1 MKFLFRTPLVSA
13 GLLITCMVMNAN
25 ASITDISPTP
35 LAASSVSV
43 VKPNVMFILDDS
55 GSMAWDY
62 LPDVANF
69 QKPYT
74 QRECDWRG
82 RNCVDVYYSGEY
94 GARSNHCNGMY
105 YNPAVT
111 YKPPVK
117 ADGTSYPNADFS
129 EAWTDG
135 FATSGRNDLNNS
147 VYYKYKGLQPALD
160 FYDASGN
167 LDTGKTLYKECN
179 SDVGDSPGS
188 SKFTAVTV
196 TTTSSERTNFAN
208 WFSYYRTRVMA
219 MKTSVG
225 LAFQNIGANYRVGFT
240 THSYTGTDSGNDE
253 FQKIDDFAYAGDGT
267 GQKNIWYSKLYGA
280 GASGGT
286 PLRPALSKVGRMY
299 AGKLLTGEN
308 DPVQYS
314 CQQNFAILAT
324 DGYWNGDKGYKTN
337 GSSDVGDQDG
347 GSSIQPPYK
356 DGLKKSDTLADVAQY
371 YYQTDLRADGAEGA
385 LGAGIDVGKNN
396 VPGSGEDKQ
405 IQQHMTTFTLGLG
418 LSGTLDYAED
428 YLAGG
433 SADYN
438 QILQGTKNWPAPAAD
453 KPTAIDDL
461 WHAAVNGRGTYFSA
475 KNPTSLVSGLSKALA
490 GVSARTGAAAAAATS
505 NLQPVAGDNFLF
517 LALYRTVK
525 WDGDLLAKTINPNT
539 GAISSSIWSAQSL
552 LDTKVS
558 ATSDT
563 RTKLYTFDSDS
574 GSTTKLKTFVWGNL
588 SAAEKLYF
596 KNKCTNSLLSQ
607 CPELTSAQQTSVD
620 AGLNL
625 VAFLR
630 GQTGNEEQTGNA
642 DPLYRDRDH
651 VLGDIVSAQPV
662 YVKKSTFNYVDDNYA
677 AFALAQKTRRAVV
690 YVAANDGMLHAF
702 DSTAGGANA
711 GSELWAYI
719 PPMVMP
725 TLYKLADKNY
735 SSKHQYYVDGTPA
748 VGDICPNA
756 PSSTCSASQ
765 WKTILVGGLNA
776 GGKGYYALDIT
787 DPDNPKA
794 LWNFTEDD
802 MGLSY
807 GNPIITKMN
816 GRWVVAL
823 TSGYNNVDGDGK
835 GHLYLVD
842 ANSGDLLL
850 KLNTTVGTSGS
861 PSGLAK
867 ISAWVDSP
875 LTNNSTQRIYG
886 GDLMGNVWRF
896 DIQNPPASKEAT
908 LFAQLGSVSPADTQ
922 PITIKPILAEIPN
935 TNISVIIVGTGRY
948 LGDSDRSDTSIQS
961 VYALKDGPIAST
973 LGEVRSSPNIVKQT
987 ITTNADLI
995 TRTTSKNAVNW
1006 NTKIG
1011 WYVDLNPGNESP
1023 GERVNVDMQLQ
1034 LGLLTVAGNVPE
1046 QNACTVG
1053 GYAWLYFF
1061 DFATGQ
1067 FSPNATDQVAG
1078 VRLSGNALVAGINTI
1093 KLNTGKTVTIVT
1105 DTSGNTPPPQN
1116 NPAPPNGGGEDA
1128 RRVSW
1133 QELSTD

>member
-1 MKFLFRTPLVSA
+1 MKFLSRAQIASF
-13 GLLITCMVMNAN
+13 GLLISTAVLTAY
-25 ASITDISPTP
+25 AAPTDISITP
-35 LAASSVSV
+35 LASSSVSV

-69 QKPYT
+69 SNGTY
-74 QRECDWRG
+74 
-82 RNCVDVYYSGEY
+82 GEK
-94 GARSNHCNGMY
+94 SNHCNGMY
-105 YNPAVT
+105 YNPTVT
-111 YKPPVK
+111 YKPPVN
-117 ADGTSYPNADFS
+117 AAGTSFPNSDFRN
-129 EAWTDG
+129 AWTNG
-135 FATSGRNDLNNS
+135 FNSSGGTDLKNSIYYIYTGSQADLGFTYKTNGSVDTS
-147 VYYKYKGLQPALD
+147 KD
-160 FYDASGN
+160 F
-167 LDTGKTLYKECN
+167 YKECA
-179 SDVGDSPGS
+179 SDVGDSPGKT
-188 SKFTAVTV
+188 KFTKVTV
-196 TTTSSERTNFAN
+196 TTTSSERNNFAN
-208 WFSYYRTRVMA
+208 WYSYYRTRIMA

-225 LAFQNIGANYRVGFT
+225 LAFQNIGDNYRVGYT
-240 THSYTGTDSGNDE
+240 THSYTGTSSISNE
-253 FQKIDDFAYAGDGT
+253 FQKINDFAYASNGT
-267 GQKNIWYSKLYGA
+267 GQKNIWYDKVYAA

-286 PLRPALSKVGRMY
+286 PLRAALSKVGRMY
-299 AGKLLTGEN
+299 AGKLLTGSN

-324 DGYWNGDKGYKTN
+324 DGYWNGDAGYKMD
-337 GSSDVGDQDG
+337 GSTDVGDQDG
-347 GSSIQPPYK
+347 ASGVKTPYK
-356 DGLKKSDTLADVAQY
+356 DALKKSNTLADVAQY
-371 YYQTDLRADGAEGA
+371 YYETDLRADDTTGA

-396 VPGSGEDKQ
+396 VPGSAEDTQ

-428 YLAGG
+428 YRSGG

-438 QILQGTKNWPAPAAD
+438 QILQGTKSWPAPVAD

-475 KNPTSLVSGLSKALA
+475 QNPTSLVSGLSKALA

-517 LALYRTVK
+517 LALYRSVK
-525 WDGDLLAKTINPNT
+525 WDGDLQAKTINPNT

-588 SAAEKLYF
+588 SAAEKLHF
-596 KNKCTNSLLSQ
+596 KNKCANSLLSQ

-620 AGLNL
+620 GGLNL

-702 DSTAGGANA
+702 DSTAGGTNA

-735 SSKHQYYVDGTPA
+735 SSKHQYYVDGTPS

-756 PSSTCSASQ
+756 PSSTCTSSQ
-765 WKTILVGGLNA
+765 WKTILVGGLNS

-787 DPDNPKA
+787 DPDSPKA
-794 LWNFTEDD
+794 LWNFSDVDDAD

-816 GRWVVAL
+816 GKWVVAL
-823 TSGYNNVDGDGK
+823 TSGYNNTGGDGK
-835 GHLYLVD
+835 GHLYILN
-842 ANSGDLLL
+842 ANTGELLL
-850 KLNTTVGTSGS
+850 KLNTTVGSSSS

-886 GDLMGNVWRF
+886 GDLEGNVWRF
-896 DIQNPPASKEAT
+896 DIQTPPASKQAT
-908 LFAQLGSVSPADTQ
+908 LFAQLGNVSPADTQ
-922 PITIKPILAEIPN
+922 PITIKPILAEIPGTN
-935 TNISVIIVGTGRY
+935 TSVIIVGTGRY
-948 LGDSDRSDTSIQS
+948 LGDTDRSDTSIQS
-961 VYALKDGPIAST
+961 IYALKDGPTATT
-973 LGEVRSSPNIVKQT
+973 LGKVRSLPTIVKQT
-987 ITTNADLI
+987 MTTNADLI

-1006 NTKIG
+1006 NTKSG
-1011 WYVDLNPGNESP
+1011 WYLDLNPSNESP

-1053 GYAWLYFF
+1053 GYAWLYFLN
-1061 DFATGQ
+1061 FATGQ
-1067 FSPNATDQVAG
+1067 FSPNATDQIAG

-1116 NPAPPNGGGEDA
+1116 NPAPPNGGGGDA